1 MSRVKALLKDSMAY
15 GVASILSRFI
25 GFLLMPLYTRI
36 LTPED
41 YGVLNIINITITL
54 VTLFS
59 VLGLDGATHIFYWD
73 NTEEEKRKS
82 VFSSW
87 YWSQL
92 SISLVIAAALFAFS
106 VRLSLLLFKSAE
118 HANMFRLASLIL
130 ITGILPS
137 VVINW
142 FRIRRLPWTTTWFS
156 LAMALITIGL
166 NVWFIAGLRWGVKGF
181 ILAQIISGSVMSVV
195 AMYFMRGWLSPL
207 KLNYGL
213 LKQMLKYSLPLIPA
227 ALAYWC
233 LNFAGSYFLQV
244 QRGEGEVGLYQTGST
259 IASIMML
266 IISSFTSAWGPY
278 AMSVKNED
286 GANRFYAQVLI
297 LYVSGAGV
305 FAAGIGIF
313 AHEILY
319 FLTTP
324 SYWTAHNVAAIL
336 AFNSVLTG
344 LNFIAALGL
353 NFVKNMK
360 PYSLAII
367 TGAVVNLCLFYIS
380 IEMFGKEGCALAI
393 LLTNIGVTFWIF
405 RSAQKAY
412 YIPYNFTKAITI
424 FLSCVSVV
432 LISRFIDISSIW
444 LSIGLKSVLGLLLIT
459 VIFYLNKTVF
469 FQIVNRFKR
478 QIKYNTQN

>member
-1 MSRVKALLKDSMAY
+1 MSRIKNLLKDSLAY

-41 YGVLNIINITITL
+41 YGVLNIINITVTL

-73 NTEEEKRKS
+73 NTDDGKRKS
-82 VFSSW
+82 VFASW

-92 SISLVIAAALFAFS
+92 STSFIIAMLLFAFS
-106 VRLSLLLFKSAE
+106 GSLSELLFKSAQ

-130 ITGILPS
+130 FTNILPS

-156 LAMALITIGL
+156 LALGLVTIGL
-166 NVWFIAGLRWGVKGF
+166 NVWFIAGLRWGVRGF
-181 ILAQIISGSVMSVV
+181 ILAQVISGGIMSLV
-195 AMYFMRGWLSPL
+195 ALYFLRNWLSPY
-207 KLNYGL
+207 KISYPL

-233 LNFAGSYFLQV
+233 LNFAGSFFLQL
-244 QRGEGEVGLYQTGST
+244 QKGEAEVGLYQTGST

-266 IISSFTSAWGPY
+266 IISSFTQAWGPY
-278 AMSVKNED
+278 AMSIKNEE
-286 GANRFYAQVLI
+286 GAINFYARVLVFYI
-297 LYVSGAGV
+297 AISGV

-324 SYWTAHNVAAIL
+324 SYWEAHNVAAIL
-336 AFNSVLTG
+336 AFNSILTG

-367 TGAVVNLCLFYIS
+367 IGAVVNLCLFYFA
-380 IEMFGKEGCALAI
+380 IELLGKEGCALAI
-393 LLTNIGVTFWIF
+393 LLTNIGVTLLIF

-412 YIPYNFTKAITI
+412 YIPYNFSKAVMI
-424 FLSCVSVV
+424 FLLCTGFVV
-432 LISRFIDISSIW
+432 LSKFIDVTSIW
-444 LSIGLKSVLGLLLIT
+444 LSIGVKSVLGLLLIT
-459 VIFYLNKTVF
+459 LIFYFNKTVF
-469 FQIVNRFKR
+469 AQMFNRFKS
-478 QIKYNTQN
+478 QFS

>member
-227 ALAYWC
+227 ALAYWG
-233 LNFAGSYFLQV
+233 LTFAGSSFLQV
-244 QRGEGEVGLYQTGST
+244 RRGEGEVGLCQTGST
-259 IASIMML
+259 MASSMML
-266 IISSFTSAWGPY
+266 IIS
-278 AMSVKNED
+278 
-286 GANRFYAQVLI
+286 
-297 LYVSGAGV
+297 
-305 FAAGIGIF
+305 F
-313 AHEILY
+313 AHELLF
-319 FLTTP
+319 FLPPP
-324 SYWTAHNVAAIL
+324 SYRPANNVAAIL